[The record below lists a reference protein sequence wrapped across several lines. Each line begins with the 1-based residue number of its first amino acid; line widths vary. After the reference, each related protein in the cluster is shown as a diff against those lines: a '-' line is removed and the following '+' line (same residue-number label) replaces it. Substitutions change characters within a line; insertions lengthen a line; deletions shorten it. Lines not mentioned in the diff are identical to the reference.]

1 MLLKN
6 LRLIGV
12 FGGALLAAAC
22 SPNAHTPEKRS
33 DVRIERVDKEFDIAS
48 GVTRIAIDN
57 PWGEINVRGSDERE
71 VGIHA
76 VVQRM
81 PPAFPKVEFRSRRD
95 GDTLR
100 IEVAVAGAANAD
112 QGAATLPARVDVA
125 VFVPGDLA
133 LALTTRDSRIAAT
146 RRTAAIEASTDS
158 GEIHA
163 SSLGRLDLHSRSG
176 QIRAIAIGK
185 SWQGASEIGTDSG
198 RIVLLVPTFGDIAL
212 AAETGG
218 KLSTGFGLSVHALAN
233 GRHEAHA
240 RYGAGTSSLHV
251 QSATGEI
258 VLEQLVLLGDD
269 KALPEDDD

>member
-1 MLLKN
+1 MLSKS

-12 FGGALLAAAC
+12 FGGVLLAGAC
-22 SPNAHTPEKRS
+22 SPNAHTPEKRT
-33 DVRIERVDKEFDIAS
+33 DVRIERVDKEFDIAN
-48 GVTRIAIDN
+48 GVMRIAIDN
-57 PWGEINVRGSDERE
+57 PLGEINVRGSDERE

-81 PPAFPKVEFRSRRD
+81 PPAFPNVEFKSRRD
-95 GDTLR
+95 GDTLH
-100 IEVAVAGAANAD
+100 IEVVVAGTGAG
-112 QGAATLPARVDVA
+112 QGATTPPARADVA
-125 VFVPGDLA
+125 VFVPGALA

-146 RRTAAIEASTDS
+146 RRAAAIEARTDS

-163 SSLGRLDLHSRSG
+163 SSLGRLDLHTRSG

-198 RIVLLVPTFGDIAL
+198 RIVLLVPTFGDVAL
-212 AAETGG
+212 TAETGG
-218 KLSTGFGLSVHALAN
+218 KLSTGFGLSVHPRAN
-233 GRHEAHA
+233 GGHEAHA

-269 KALPEDDD
+269 KQLPEDDD

>member
-1 MLLKN
+1 MFSN
-6 LRLIGV
+6 GLRLIGV
-12 FGGALLAAAC
+12 VGAALLAGAC
-22 SPNAHTPEKRS
+22 SPSTHAPEKRT
-33 DVRIERVDKEFDIAS
+33 DVHIERVDKEFDIAS
-48 GVTRIAIDN
+48 GVTRVAIDN
-57 PWGEINVRGSDERE
+57 PWGEINVRGSDDRD

-76 VVQRM
+76 VVQRL
-81 PPAFPKVEFRSRRD
+81 PPAFANVEFKPRRD

-100 IEVAVAGAANAD
+100 IEVVIAGAAS
-112 QGAATLPARVDVA
+112 QGGAAAPARADVA
-125 VFVPGDLA
+125 AFIPGDLA
-133 LALTTRDSRIAAT
+133 LSLTTRDSRIAAT
-146 RRTAAIEASTDS
+146 RRPAAIEAHTDS

-185 SWQGASEIGTDSG
+185 SWQGASEIATESG

-218 KLSTGFGLSVHALAN
+218 KLSTGFGLSVHPRAN
-233 GRHEAHA
+233 GGHEAHA

-269 KALPEDDD
+269 KGLPEDDD